1 MKLIT
6 TRVPKRGLTLKYR
19 HRVLG
24 LLSVLLVITYLDRVC
39 LAVAGPRMQSALH
52 VGPVQWGWITG
63 VFTISY
69 AAFEIPSG
77 FLGDRLGPRR
87 LLTRIVLWWSLFT
100 SLTGLVSSVNL
111 LLLVRFCFGMGEAGA
126 YPNTGIAIA
135 RWFPPSQRTSAWGFG
150 TMSGQIG
157 GAIAPLLVVPI
168 QMRYGWRASFYVFG
182 VAGVLWSIVWYWWFR
197 DSPREMPGISAEELA
212 ETEPIPPAHHTLPL
226 AQGIRSANLWG
237 VMLMAAGYAYTLY
250 FFQSWFPTY
259 LVKGR
264 GFSESGLLLASLP
277 FIIGAAANIAGG
289 FLSDALVRRLGLR
302 WGRSGLGCAALAAS
316 AALMTAAML
325 THARLPSLILLSF
338 SYGFITLQQTSVLG
352 ICLDIGGS
360 YSGAVTGAMNTA
372 AFAAAFISSVAYGY
386 IVKARGYDAPFI
398 PMIALLAVGSII
410 WLRIDA
416 SRQVIAE

>member
-1 MKLIT
+1 
-6 TRVPKRGLTLKYR
+6 
-19 HRVLG
+19 
-24 LLSVLLVITYLDRVC
+24 VLLVITYLDRVC
-39 LAVAGPRMQSALH
+39 LAVAGPRMQAALNI
-52 VGPVQWGWITG
+52 GPVMWGWITG
-63 VFTISY
+63 VFTLSY

-77 FLGDRLGPRR
+77 FLGDKFGPRR

-100 SLTGLVSSVNL
+100 SLTGMVSNVNI

-135 RWFPPSQRTSAWGFG
+135 RWFPPSKRTTAWGFG

-157 GAIAPLLVVPI
+157 GALAPLLVVPI

-182 VAGVLWSIVWYWWFR
+182 ILGVIWSAIWYAWFR
-197 DSPREMPGISAEELA
+197 DSPREMPGVTAEELA
-212 ETEPIPPAHHTLPL
+212 ETEIIPPAHHSLPF

-264 GFSESGLLLASLP
+264 GFTEAGLLLASLP
-277 FIIGAAANIAGG
+277 FIIAAPANLLGG
-289 FLSDALVRRLGLR
+289 FLSDALVRRFGLK
-302 WGRSGLGCAALAAS
+302 WGRSSLGSAALAA
-316 AALMTAAML
+316 AAVLLTAGML
-325 THARLPSLILLSF
+325 THARLPSLLFLSF
-338 SYGFITLQQTSVLG
+338 AYGAITLQQTSVMG

-372 AFAAAFISSVAYGY
+372 AFTAAFISSVAYGY
-386 IVKARGYDAPFI
+386 IAKAHGYDAPFI
-398 PMIALLAVGSII
+398 PMIALLTIGSLI
-410 WLRIDA
+410 WLKIDA
-416 SRQVIAE
+416 SKKVITEPWQAATHDEELRAL